1 MSETVYLPEVRCE
14 ISEGLTESDI
24 TVCVRDADGRD
35 QFIHVLPS
43 MVNWVGE
50 IPYLPVGV
58 INLDHRN
65 SRVLI
70 ELPIE
75 ADSGVNRMWMPIDSF
90 RIDSGVP
97 A

>member
-1 MSETVYLPEVRCE
+1 MSETAYLPEVQCE

-24 TVCVRDADGRD
+24 TVCVRDVEGRD

-50 IPYLPVGV
+50 TAYLPVGV
-58 INLDHRN
+58 VDLDRRN
-65 SRVLI
+65 HRVLI

-75 ADSGVNRMWMPIDSF
+75 ADSGVNRMWMPIASF
-90 RIDSGVP
+90 RVESGV
-97 A
+97 AA

>member
-1 MSETVYLPEVRCE
+1 MYKASYLPEVRCE

-24 TVCVRDADGRD
+24 TVCVLDVEGRD

-43 MVNWVGE
+43 MVNYVSE
-50 IPYLPVGV
+50 TPYLPVGLIEV
-58 INLDHRN
+58 DYRHN
-65 SRVLI
+65 RVLV

-75 ADSGVNRMWMPIDSF
+75 ADSGANRMWMPIDSF
-90 RIDSGVP
+90 RVESGVP

>member
-1 MSETVYLPEVRCE
+1 MSETAYRPEVRCE

-24 TVCVRDADGRD
+24 TVCISDVDGHD

-50 IPYLPVGV
+50 TPYLPVGL
-58 INLDHRN
+58 IDLDHRN
-65 SRVLI
+65 RRVLI

-75 ADSGVNRMWMPIDSF
+75 ADSGVNRMWMSIDSF
-90 RIDSGVP
+90 RVDSGVP

>member
-1 MSETVYLPEVRCE
+1 MNETVYLPEVKCE

-24 TVCVRDADGRD
+24 TVGVRDMEGRN

-43 MVNWVGE
+43 MVNWEGE
-50 IPYLPVGV
+50 TPYLPVGV
-58 INLDHRN
+58 IDVDRRN

-75 ADSGVNRMWMPIDSF
+75 ADSGVNRMWMPVSSF
-90 RIDSGVP
+90 RVESGVP

>member
-1 MSETVYLPEVRCE
+1 MAEIVYLPEVLCKT
-14 ISEGLTESDI
+14 SEGLTESDV
-24 TVCVRDADGRD
+24 TVCVSDIEGRE

-43 MVNWVGE
+43 MVNQEGAAS
-50 IPYLPVGV
+50 YLPVGV
-58 INLDHRN
+58 VEVDPRHR
-65 SRVLI
+65 RVLI

-90 RIDSGVP
+90 RVESGVP